1 MKKKCCIIF
10 SRVSSAGQEYTQQ
23 TIELQRLAE
32 SYGYLADN
40 QYIIEEKESGI
51 KLSEEERLGL
61 TKMKELIRNHQV
73 DCVFCREVS
82 RLARTKKVLFSVEN
96 FLVEHKIQLVILEPR
111 IQLLNEDGTVN
122 DSADFCFTIFSQNA
136 ESEMRLK
143 KIRFRE
149 GKLRCR
155 ASGKWDGTPLPVGYS
170 VNASGFVIVE
180 EADADIVR
188 TLYNM
193 YARGE
198 WSTTTLAKEMNNRG
212 ITINGSPINQSR
224 VSRILMCE
232 RYCGEDIYPKII
244 SRELF
249 EAVKKLRVN
258 GRVLRKNNYASN
270 TLSNRLIVCPECG
283 RHYTASNTT
292 YRCYLHH
299 ENGSLCHNN
308 IEVSIS
314 LIDDIVWLCASDL
327 EVSVLLRQNREKVV
341 QYQTELTVIESKKKT
356 VYDKLSKYA
365 QKIARVQDM
374 YIDNIISKEDMKKKM
389 EKIDAG
395 NIELQNDLNALNN
408 DADRLQ
414 SLLSVIINS
423 RLTVQDMEQLNNSLP
438 ESIKK
443 KREIVRTHIKEVR
456 ISEWKYK
463 NVDFPKSD
471 LTVEIK
477 KKRYMVISVIDK
489 YRDKSGT
496 RQWEYYPKWSFGKS
510 KITEISPE
518 ITDE

>member
-10 SRVSSAGQEYTQQ
+10 SRVSSASQEYTQQ
-23 TIELQRLAE
+23 TIELQRLAG
-32 SYGYLADN
+32 SYGYLPEN
-40 QYIIEEKESGI
+40 QYVIEEKESGI
-51 KLSEEERLGL
+51 SLSEEDRLGL
-61 TKMKELIRNHQV
+61 NRMKELIRNHQV

-82 RLARTKKVLFSVEN
+82 RLARTKKVLFSVQD
-96 FLVEHKIQLVILEPR
+96 FLLHNNPPIQLIILEPR

-122 DSADFCFTIFSQNA
+122 DSAEIVFTLFAQQA
-136 ESEMRLK
+136 ESEMRIK

-170 VNASGFVIVE
+170 IDAAGFVIVD
-180 EADADIVR
+180 ASGADIVR
-188 TLYNM
+188 SIFDM
-193 YARGE
+193 YATGE
-198 WSTTTLAKEMNNRG
+198 WSTTTLAKELNKRG

-249 EAVKKLRVN
+249 EAVKQLRVN
-258 GRVLRKNNYASN
+258 ARVLRKNNYASKC
-270 TLSNRLIVCPECG
+270 LSNRLIVCPECG
-283 RHYTASNTT
+283 RHYTASTTT

-308 IEVSIS
+308 IEISIT
-314 LIDDIVWLCASDL
+314 LIDDIVWLCARDL

-341 QYQTELTVIESKKKT
+341 QYQSELQVIESKKKA

-423 RLTVQDMEQLNNSLP
+423 RLTVQDMEKLNNSLP

-477 KKRYMVISVIDK
+477 RKRYMNITVIDK
-489 YRDKSGT
+489 YGFKRT
-496 RQWEYYPKWSFGKS
+496 WVYYPKWSFGKS
-510 KITEISPE
+510 KIMETEQKES
-518 ITDE
+518 

>member
-1 MKKKCCIIF
+1 MEFMKKKCCIIF
-10 SRVSSAGQEYTQQ
+10 SRVSSASQEYTQQ

-32 SYGYLADN
+32 SYGYLAEN
-40 QYIIEEKESGI
+40 QYVIEEKESGI
-51 KLSEEERLGL
+51 SLSEEDRLGL
-61 TKMKELIRNHQV
+61 NRMKELIRNHHV

-82 RLARTKKVLFSVEN
+82 RLARTKKVLFSVEQ
-96 FLVEHKIQLVILEPR
+96 FLIEQKIQLVILEPR
-111 IQLLNEDGTVN
+111 IQLLDEFGRVN
-122 DSADFCFTIFSQNA
+122 DSAEIVFTLYAQQA
-136 ESEMRLK
+136 ESEMRIK
-143 KIRFRE
+143 KIRFKE

-170 VNASGFVIVE
+170 VDSSGFVIV
-180 EADADIVR
+180 DSSGADIVR
-188 TLYNM
+188 TIYNM

-198 WSTTTLAKEMNNRG
+198 WSTTSLAKELNNRD

-249 EAVKKLRVN
+249 DAVKKLRVN
-258 GRVLRKNNYASN
+258 GRVLRKNNYATSN

-314 LIDDIVWLCASDL
+314 LIDSLVWLVASDL

-341 QYQTELTVIESKKKT
+341 QYQTELTVIESKKKA

-456 ISEWKYK
+456 ISEWKFK

-489 YRDKSGT
+489 YGYSGST
-496 RQWEYYPKWSFGKS
+496 RQFEYYPKWSFGKS
-510 KITEISPE
+510 KIME
-518 ITDE
+518 ITE